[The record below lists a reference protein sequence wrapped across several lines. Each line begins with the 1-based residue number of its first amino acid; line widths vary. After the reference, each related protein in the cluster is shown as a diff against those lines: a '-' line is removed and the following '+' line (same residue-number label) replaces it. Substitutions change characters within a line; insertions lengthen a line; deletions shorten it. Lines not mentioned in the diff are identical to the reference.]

1 MGEARATVRAQ
12 SKVETPIKINISD
25 VVDHSR
31 FGAFQFGVLMLCGLC
46 LVMDGFDLQAMGYVA
61 PALLEDWK
69 IPKPELG
76 PVFGAALLGVLVGSL
91 LLSMLADRIGRRPVL
106 IAATLFFAAVTLATA
121 GASSVRA
128 LLTLRFIAGVGLG
141 GIMPN
146 AMALVGEYSPRRTRV
161 ALMMIVLNGFTGGAA
176 LGGFISAWLIPAFGW
191 RSVFKFGGAVP
202 VAVAILMWFALPESL
217 QFLTLRR
224 RRSGEIARWLKRT
237 NPAFG
242 TAGAVEYVLREG
254 KRKGV
259 PVVQL
264 FQDGRAAGTA
274 LLWVTNFMNLLNLY
288 FLASWLPTVIK
299 EAGFSTSK
307 AVIAG
312 AMLQVGGS
320 IGAFGL
326 GWVIARLGFSAVLTS
341 CFAVAGVGIAL
352 LGQPSHLL
360 APLLVLALI
369 TGLGVIGGQCGV
381 NALAAT
387 YYPTDLRSTGI
398 GSGLGVGRIG
408 AIVGPVLAGE
418 LMSLHWSSRQLFT
431 AAAGPAL
438 ISALLML
445 AMRWVLEPKGAGS
458 APSAAVA

>member
-1 MGEARATVRAQ
+1 M
-12 SKVETPIKINISD
+12 ETPVKINISD
-25 VVDHSR
+25 LVDNSR
-31 FGAFQFGVLMLCGLC
+31 FGAFQLGILILCGLC
-46 LVMDGFDLQAMGYVA
+46 LIMDGFDLQAMGYVA
-61 PALLEDWK
+61 PALLQDWK

-106 IAATLFFAAVTLATA
+106 IGATLFFAAVTLMTA
-121 GASSVRA
+121 QVSSLRE
-128 LLTLRFIAGVGLG
+128 LLALRFIAGIGLG

-146 AMALVGEYSPRRTRV
+146 AMALVGEYSSRRTRV
-161 ALMMIVLNGFTGGAA
+161 ALMMIVLNGFTTGAA

-202 VAVAILMWFALPESL
+202 LAIAALMFFALPESL
-217 QFLTLRR
+217 QFLALRGR
-224 RRSGEIARWLKRT
+224 DHDQIGKWLKRID
-237 NPAFG
+237 PAFA
-242 TAGAVEYVLREG
+242 AGPAEYLVREE

-264 FQDGRAAGTA
+264 FHDGRATGTV
-274 LLWVTNFMNLLNLY
+274 LLWTTNFMNLLNLY
-288 FLASWLPTVIK
+288 FLASWLPTVVK

-312 AMLQVGGS
+312 AMLQVGGTV
-320 IGAFGL
+320 GAFGL

-341 CFAVAGVGIAL
+341 CFAVASASIAL
-352 LGQPSHLL
+352 IGQPSLS
-360 APLLVLALI
+360 LALLFLVVFVA
-369 TGLGVIGGQCGV
+369 GLGVVGGQCGV

-418 LMSLHWSSRQLFT
+418 LMSLQWSSYKLFM
-431 AAAGPAL
+431 AAAVPAL
-438 ISALLML
+438 ISALMMF
-445 AMRWVLEPKGAGS
+445 AMRWVMEPE
-458 APSAAVA
+458 PLDDVEREVAVG